1 MNASTLERKSFHR
14 IKGQEGFIFID
25 DGGDGEI
32 PVIFS
37 HSFGGDATHWK
48 HQLEHLRPSRR
59 AIAFDFRGHG
69 RSDKSSN
76 NRFSA
81 EALAGDIAAV
91 AESLDIAQFILV
103 GHSMGGSAAIAYAN
117 SHPTRVM
124 GLVLVGTPGKT
135 PTEISKPV
143 ASALE
148 SENYQKVMD
157 DYMKQLMEGARP
169 VVSSLVT
176 DGVSKLSRET
186 SISIIRALF
195 EFDPI
200 DMLNRFTNPK
210 LIISTTREAE
220 QPNALY
226 HQVAG
231 TPYKIIEGTSHW
243 PQLDKPDEFNK
254 IIDQFLTE
262 VNFKN
267 Q

>member
-1 MNASTLERKSFHR
+1 MNASTLERKSSHR

-25 DGGDGEI
+25 DGGEGEI

-37 HSFGGDATHWK
+37 HSFGGDTSHWK
-48 HQLEHLRPSRR
+48 HQLEHLRISRR

-69 RSDKSSN
+69 RSDKSPN
-76 NRFSA
+76 NRFTA
-81 EALAGDIAAV
+81 EALSGDIAAV
-91 AESLDIAQFILV
+91 VEGLDLEQFILV

-135 PTEISKPV
+135 PLEISKPII
-143 ASALE
+143 ASLE
-148 SENYQKVMD
+148 SENYQKIMN
-157 DYMKQLMEGARP
+157 DYMKQLVDGAHP
-169 VVSSLVT
+169 TVSSLVK
-176 DGVSKLSRET
+176 DGVNKLSRET
-186 SISIIRALF
+186 SITIIRALF

-200 DMLNRFTNPK
+200 DMLNRFSNPK
-210 LIISTTREAE
+210 LIISTTQEGQ

-231 TPYKIIEGTSHW
+231 TPYKIIDGTSHW
-243 PQLDKPDEFNK
+243 PQLDKPHEFNK
-254 IIDQFLTE
+254 ILDQFFTE
-262 VNFKN
+262 VNSKN